1 MGGEEQNDARQVKTD
16 PDEPRNLRDVLDQT
30 PLIKAHLIDR
40 GNLPTSNVIEAGVS
54 KRFATHGALVP
65 PFEPDDLCALFR
77 VSNSLR
83 PNIDAY
89 QTNIDGFGHR
99 FEPIINLES
108 EDADEQVKNAL
119 FLDSLHDSNIDP
131 RDVDVD
137 DAKKLIPSD
146 EEVEK
151 AKEQIK
157 LQMRLEK
164 AWLQNFFDF
173 CCPDISFS
181 QLRQQSRQDREVIG
195 WGVWEVLRNDSGEVA
210 QFNYLP
216 AFSIRLMPLD
226 KPVEVEMRVRI
237 SDLSFEE
244 VAMQRRFRRF
254 IQVFEDQEMFFKEFG
269 DPRVISKKTG
279 QIIPT
284 NDKDEAQFEDEE
296 DGPATELLYF
306 PIHNPESAYGV
317 PRWIGNLLSVIG
329 SRQSEEVNFLYFD
342 GKGVP
347 PMAILISGGK
357 LSGNSVERIQDF
369 IKNNIKGRKNFHS
382 VMVLE
387 AETASSKQS
396 ENAGRVKIEMKPLTA
411 AQHND
416 ALFQNYDERNIDKV
430 GMSFRLPRMLR
441 GDIRDFNRSCYSEDT
456 ETLTENGWKRW
467 YEIGEGEKIA
477 AFNPSSAAIEFVVPT
492 EKLVYPV
499 VNEEMWRFENTHTD
513 CLVTHDHKM
522 LVRSAQT
529 RASHSPWET
538 FEASKIPYDRF
549 EVQLAAA
556 QWKGHELNGFELL
569 KVDACSIE
577 RGHSHAKA
585 IVFDDWLEFLGY
597 FVSEGGLLVTDH
609 PAAPYLVYI
618 DQKKPRIREK
628 MRACFD
634 RIGWTYSVQ
643 EKSCGTTHFLFSN
656 RCLRDWL
663 IKNVGTHSHDKRLPS
678 DYLNLSSRQLRI
690 LFDALLDGDGS
701 RDPRENRTALAYYS
715 ASSVLAGQVQ
725 RIAIQLGLRASVGPG
740 AGVLRVMMSEHR
752 ITRLQATRQ
761 ARTPASITRERYS
774 GMVYCFSVPRHGFFV
789 TRRNGKIAIQGN
801 TADAALA
808 FAEMQVFQ
816 PERQDFDFM
825 INRRLLLNEFG
836 IRYWKYVSNAPVT
849 RDPAVVAKM
858 IKDLMNSNAVTALD
872 MRPLLE
878 EVFNREFRTITADW
892 AKQPVP
898 LTVAGIQTGEGGEIV
913 TEGEGE
919 DPDATPEAE
928 AEAFGD
934 MLDLLEEGGGEL
946 LDMADLTTGGPGTLA
961 PAQDGDF
968 GGPFSNARRR
978 GRRRFRVLPPQIK
991 SNIERALASY
1001 ELDRQA
1007 VALIKLREYLRKAME
1022 AEAEA
1027 VVTGADAT
1035 D

>member
-441 GDIRDFNRSCYSEDT
+441 GDIRDFNRS
-456 ETLTENGWKRW
+456 
-467 YEIGEGEKIA
+467 
-477 AFNPSSAAIEFVVPT
+477 
-492 EKLVYPV
+492 
-499 VNEEMWRFENTHTD
+499 
-513 CLVTHDHKM
+513 
-522 LVRSAQT
+522 
-529 RASHSPWET
+529 
-538 FEASKIPYDRF
+538 
-549 EVQLAAA
+549 
-556 QWKGHELNGFELL
+556 
-569 KVDACSIE
+569 
-577 RGHSHAKA
+577 
-585 IVFDDWLEFLGY
+585 
-597 FVSEGGLLVTDH
+597 
-609 PAAPYLVYI
+609 
-618 DQKKPRIREK
+618 
-628 MRACFD
+628 
-634 RIGWTYSVQ
+634 
-643 EKSCGTTHFLFSN
+643 
-656 RCLRDWL
+656 
-663 IKNVGTHSHDKRLPS
+663 
-678 DYLNLSSRQLRI
+678 
-690 LFDALLDGDGS
+690 
-701 RDPRENRTALAYYS
+701 
-715 ASSVLAGQVQ
+715 
-725 RIAIQLGLRASVGPG
+725 
-740 AGVLRVMMSEHR
+740 
-752 ITRLQATRQ
+752 
-761 ARTPASITRERYS
+761 
-774 GMVYCFSVPRHGFFV
+774 
-789 TRRNGKIAIQGN
+789 